1 MRLLRLVRVG
11 LHLAAGC
18 AISEWLYPLLTAQ
31 SRRTVRRAWAA
42 GLLRILGARLD
53 AHAVRVQPGS
63 LVIANHVSWLDAV
76 ALHAALPVLHMLFVG
91 VVCTATYKMV
101 KRGTL
106 RPRPYQSLQGVE
118 AGITPLDAFSFPSG
132 HTLHA
137 VAFTLVALDYW
148 PSLAPLL
155 VPFTVLTAVS
165 RVVLGLHYPSDVL
178 AGALIGGL
186 VASASLAIT

>member
-1 MRLLRLVRVG
+1 MPRPDGALERIQRWDARLCQRSNRW
-11 LHLAAGC
+11 LHHR
-18 AISEWLYPLLTAQ
+18 PLLQ
-31 SRRTVRRAWAA
+31 
-42 GLLRILGARLD
+42 GARL
-53 AHAVRVQPGS
+53 
-63 LVIANHVSWLDAV
+63 VSWLGNGIFWYALMLAV
-76 ALHAALPVLHMLFVG
+76 LARSPRESALPVLHMLFVG
-91 VVCTATYKMV
+91 VVCTAAYKML

-118 AGITPLDAFSFPSG
+118 AGVMPLDAFSFPSG

-148 PSLAPLL
+148 PWLAPLL
-155 VPFTVLTAVS
+155 VPFTVLTAAS